1 MILKVK
7 LIGKGVAGDPLRAAL
22 PTYTLIDH
30 DETKGHAIV
39 NLPGEIHE
47 LTAEDLAHEP
57 TVEHPDGTF
66 YPFLCTDCVAKIH
79 KTWKKKYEGFHER
92 FKLEPIK

>member
-7 LIGKGVAGDPLRAAL
+7 LIGKGVTGDPLRAAL
-22 PTYTLIDH
+22 PTYMLIDH
-30 DETKGHAIV
+30 DEKAGHAIV
-39 NLPGEIHE
+39 NLPDEIHE

-57 TVEHPDGTF
+57 TAEHPHGTF

-79 KTWKKKYEGFHER
+79 KLWDKKYEGHNGK